1 MFTFNGIGTKLYG
14 NREVDPSNG
23 SYVTTKWF
31 TIFYLPIFP
40 LGSFR
45 VIEYPAKLLSLSS
58 VNYDMTPVKLNWDQ
72 VRNVYGAIWGV
83 GLLVVGIFILI
94 GKYLN

>member
-14 NREVDPSNG
+14 NRDVDSTNG
-23 SYVTTKWF
+23 SYITTKWF

-45 VIEYPAKLLSLSS
+45 VVENPAKFLSLSS
-58 VNYDMTPVKLNWDQ
+58 VDYQMTPVKLNWNQ
-72 VRNVYGAIWGV
+72 IRNVYAAIWGV
-83 GLLVVGIFILI
+83 GFLLIGIFILI